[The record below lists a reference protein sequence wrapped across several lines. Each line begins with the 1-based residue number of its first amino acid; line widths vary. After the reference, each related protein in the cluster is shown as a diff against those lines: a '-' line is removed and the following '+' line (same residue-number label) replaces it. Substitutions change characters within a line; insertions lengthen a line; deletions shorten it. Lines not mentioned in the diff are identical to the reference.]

1 MFTGVVM
8 SRVKDLLLAITI
20 TYIAPAAYYQVGQ
33 NYLHG
38 SYYPHYDL
46 FYFAI
51 YPVITMAIV
60 LFLRPPALFLSG
72 VALAFLITY
81 LLLFSR
87 ETLWPSDLIGVDLM
101 FATPGAIV
109 GAMLAAKRLQK
120 RVVTSPS
127 LALAFSLI
135 GTISGFMLVDLLF
148 CNSLFYCGPFSLM
161 FYFR

>member
-20 TYIAPAAYYQVGQ
+20 TYIAPIAYYQVGQ

-46 FYFAI
+46 FHFAI
-51 YPVITMAIV
+51 YPVITMAMV

-87 ETLWPSDLIGVDLM
+87 EIFWPLDVVDGDFM
-101 FATPGAIV
+101 WATPGAIV

-120 RVVTSPS
+120 RLVKSPS
-127 LALAFSLI
+127 LALAFGLI

-148 CNSLFYCGPFSLM
+148 CNALFYCGPFSLM
-161 FYFR
+161 FYFK